1 MKKVIYT
8 MFLITAMIINSVIS
22 VYGESQIHVTEN
34 ISAQESV
41 ARISEKSQQH
51 QKYVPYIKQFNKKY
65 KGCVRQKGFNVSLAK
80 TYFAFADID
89 KDGTD
94 ECILHALYNPPNK
107 NIPTCSYMN
116 PYNEKTYVYT
126 IKNGKVK
133 TVIQQALDLG
143 CHVDNIQI
151 YKNRKNIEFW
161 WSYGHNFYTYRNG
174 VLSKKASASCSTP
187 QGYGNPWHVNGKAV
201 SKSVYDKFM
210 SKMTNNT
217 TGYKMYQYTTANLK
231 KFL

>member
-8 MFLITAMIINSVIS
+8 MFLIIAMIINSVIS
-22 VYGESQIHVTEN
+22 VYGAPQISVTES
-34 ISAQESV
+34 IPAQASV
-41 ARISEKSQQH
+41 AGISEKSQQH

-65 KGCVRQKGFNVSLAK
+65 KKCARQKGFNVSLAK
-80 TYFAFADID
+80 TYFVFADID

-94 ECILHALYNPPNK
+94 ECILHALYNPKNK
-107 NIPTCSYMN
+107 DVTTCSYMY
-116 PYNEKTYVYT
+116 PYDEKTYVYT

-133 TVIQQALDLG
+133 NIIQQGLVFGL
-143 CHVDNIQI
+143 HVDEIKI
-151 YKNRKNIEFW
+151 YKNRKNIAFW
-161 WSYGHNFYTYRNG
+161 RTGCVFYKYQNG
-174 VLSKKASASCSTP
+174 ILRKNTSVSWNTKSR
-187 QGYGNPWHVNGKAV
+187 YINGKAV

-210 SKMTNNT
+210 NKMTNNN